1 MGHFVTA
8 FGLLL
13 ALMISGCTSIQD
25 FQLSA
30 GHEESAEPE
39 EPGAAPAS
47 DRITSASGAISQ
59 EAVIDGDSILLG
71 GKSIRLYGIDAPE
84 QAQSCYVGDAE
95 SPCGRIARHA
105 LIGFVAGVTVRCDPV
120 DVDRRDR
127 YVGRCW
133 AGNFDLSAA
142 MVGAGLALPFP
153 GNEGHYAGERDLAK
167 AQRRGIWK
175 GLFVQPWV
183 WRARRGE

>member
-1 MGHFVTA
+1 MGHFVPA

-13 ALMISGCTSIQD
+13 ALIIAGCTSIQD
-25 FQLSA
+25 PQL
-30 GHEESAEPE
+30 SAEPE
-39 EPGAAPAS
+39 ERGAAPA
-47 DRITSASGAISQ
+47 DDWTTSASGAISQ

-71 GKSIRLYGIDAPE
+71 GKRIHLYGIDALE
-84 QAQSCYVGDAE
+84 QAQTCYVGDAE
-95 SPCGRIARHA
+95 LPCGLIARHA
-105 LIGFVAGVTVRCDPV
+105 LIGFVAGVTVRCEPV
-120 DVDRRDR
+120 DGDRHDR

-153 GNEGHYAGERDLAK
+153 SNEDQYAVERDLAK

-175 GLFVQPWV
+175 GLFIQPWV

>member
-1 MGHFVTA
+1 MATWV
-8 FGLLL
+8 
-13 ALMISGCTSIQD
+13 IQD

-30 GHEESAEPE
+30 GHEEPAEPE
-39 EPGAAPAS
+39 EPGAAPAG
-47 DRITSASGAISQ
+47 DWITSASGAIPQ

-71 GKSIRLYGIDAPE
+71 GKKIRLYGIDAPE
-84 QAQSCYVGDAE
+84 QAQTCYVGEAE
-95 SPCGRIARHA
+95 LPCGRIARHA

-120 DVDRRDR
+120 DVDRRGR

-142 MVGAGLALPFP
+142 MVGAGLALPFL
-153 GNEGHYAGERDLAK
+153 GKEHHFAVERDRAK
-167 AQRRGIWK
+167 VQRHGIWK